1 MEKMFLFPSYIAG
14 GNASERG
21 ESGRGGLWQLH
32 LHRQESQGKRHR
44 RHHADRFV
52 LIGGGLDVQRA
63 CERTARGGE

>member
-1 MEKMFLFPSYIAG
+1 MEFPPVYSG
-14 GNASERG
+14 RNASERG

-52 LIGGGLDVQRA
+52 VIGGWG
-63 CERTARGGE
+63 EGGRRVRVCVWVGGVGE